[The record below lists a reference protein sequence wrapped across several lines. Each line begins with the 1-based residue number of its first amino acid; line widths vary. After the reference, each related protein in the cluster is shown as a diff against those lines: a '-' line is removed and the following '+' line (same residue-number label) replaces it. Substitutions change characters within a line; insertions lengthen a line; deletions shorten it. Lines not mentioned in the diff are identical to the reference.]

1 MGHIGVK
8 GLKDAVE
15 GLDYED
21 DSNGNCDI
29 CARANVKK
37 QPFPKKSNR

>member
-8 GLKDAVE
+8 GLRYVVKNLAYD
-15 GLDYED
+15 D
-21 DSNGNCDI
+21 DSSGECDI

-37 QPFPKKSNR
+37 LPFPKKSNR